1 MGPIG
6 TTEIAGAGAGATI
19 EVLRFLHEEVQGRLL
34 PRVREEY
41 DAFEAL
47 TLDVIVKMK
56 EKDEDQLV
64 KRKQQEVKPKKRL
77 LSSVSTSTT
86 HSSVPSAPYPTLS
99 ACQKE
104 LCRRWFVRFV
114 AMNDWLIHARTG
126 LTRHSYQQHPQSPLH
141 YQQQVPKG
149 IVRYCDLDARHRLC
163 NYKGSAGAYSTSCLD
178 NALAAA
184 RLFLAAGSKKHHAV
198 AESLDAS
205 LCECDNRLQD
215 IATKVVTLVDRF
227 KLSLPVPLR
236 LDRNHGSESLEGV
249 TASRGCLEPPSK
261 KGKRGPAA
269 METAKEK
276 NRAKGQDGG
285 CEDAL
290 VNPSVCRCPVAHQ
303 GRWWLEPPSLASGCS
318 SQEVKV
324 YNIGFASALSDLEDN
339 YFDEG
344 GGHMRARGDW
354 EGGHGAEGAG
364 LRVGQGGGHGV
375 GGNEGSSS
383 RSSNINSSSR
393 EGRAVVSPRTFLA
406 QYHKRTYRLC
416 HENPSLTPSI
426 PPSSILSV
434 SSLLFRLALQVLQ
447 DTHLVHHHLTSS
459 NPSGGDS
466 KGAEWPC
473 FTYLRVERG
482 VNSEGEKNSHGGSSS
497 SSSSNSSSRNSERFA
512 PGQALDVRGMEPGK
526 AIRLH
531 LGVDP
536 SRCVNPVPTV
546 LLRFLDESQARAL
559 PPNPAM
565 VASLLM
571 LPQVKEGDE
580 EVEERRVYEA
590 PVLAARKD
598 LEVLCAVL
606 EGTVTADA
614 VEIQDEEDR
623 GKGGGRGGGRAGG
636 RIVIDVDDEDEDG
649 LAEPGGLSLQSA
661 PAATS
666 MPSTLDLSFHPLTP
680 KALAS
685 LSAALPAFI
694 CLRLRACSL
703 TSLPK
708 ATVTSTAVHLC
719 ELDLSYNPFV
729 PSPTFPSLMA
739 DLLAIPSLTRFSMDG
754 VPSHV
759 AEPLAC
765 AFENRR
771 RTVAV
776 PGLACVSL
784 CDNVWSPAAWMQVL
798 GSVLCRALYVHGI
811 KLSRE
816 GLGERVEVRE
826 EGGNVEGVCAQ
837 SQQALREKGSALEVL
852 ATRLEAKDWMLNHLA
867 VSFPSPGDPVSLEPS
882 CVFRALVRPSCSL
895 TRLDLVSSSGP
906 FLSLSAI
913 TDLFAALCHNTSLE
927 SLDLSHAT
935 SFASFPCAEPC
946 LRLLARALQ
955 TNPERRLRA
964 LSLRGC
970 GLGLKGLATLLAA
983 LLPSSSSDGGM
994 LSCAP
999 FDSIDLAEN
1008 HDTDHGIVPSM
1019 NHLHDEADVFML
1031 SRILP
1036 QLLLPTGPQ
1045 LLATTGGKLELSGNG
1060 LVGLMNELGWHTNK
1074 DLNGWLQTSEEDG
1087 DDSLFFVSPPG
1098 RKMNMPEEE

>member
-1 MGPIG
+1 
-6 TTEIAGAGAGATI
+6 
-19 EVLRFLHEEVQGRLL
+19 
-34 PRVREEY
+34 
-41 DAFEAL
+41 
-47 TLDVIVKMK
+47 
-56 EKDEDQLV
+56 
-64 KRKQQEVKPKKRL
+64 
-77 LSSVSTSTT
+77 
-86 HSSVPSAPYPTLS
+86 
-99 ACQKE
+99 
-104 LCRRWFVRFV
+104 
-114 AMNDWLIHARTG
+114 
-126 LTRHSYQQHPQSPLH
+126 
-141 YQQQVPKG
+141 
-149 IVRYCDLDARHRLC
+149 
-163 NYKGSAGAYSTSCLD
+163 
-178 NALAAA
+178 
-184 RLFLAAGSKKHHAV
+184 
-198 AESLDAS
+198 
-205 LCECDNRLQD
+205 
-215 IATKVVTLVDRF
+215 
-227 KLSLPVPLR
+227 
-236 LDRNHGSESLEGV
+236 
-249 TASRGCLEPPSK
+249 
-261 KGKRGPAA
+261 
-269 METAKEK
+269 
-276 NRAKGQDGG
+276 
-285 CEDAL
+285 
-290 VNPSVCRCPVAHQ
+290 
-303 GRWWLEPPSLASGCS
+303 
-318 SQEVKV
+318 VKV

-344 GGHMRARGDW
+344 GGGTCERGGIGREGMGRKELVYVSVEDHMRRKAQ
-354 EGGHGAEGAG
+354 EGEDPRERRIREEHDAAAAFVE
-364 LRVGQGGGHGV
+364 LERVPSSLSHSASGQGGGHGV

-416 HENPSLTPSI
+416 HEDPSLPPSI

-482 VNSEGEKNSHGGSSS
+482 VNSEGEKNSHGG
-497 SSSSNSSSRNSERFA
+497 SSSRNSERFA

-614 VEIQDEEDR
+614 VEMQDEEDR
-623 GKGGGRGGGRAGG
+623 GKGGGRAGGRAGG

-784 CDNVWSPAAWMQVL
+784 CDNVWSHAAWMQVL

-970 GLGLKGLATLLAA
+970 GLGLKGLVTLLAA

-1074 DLNGWLQTSEEDG
+1074 DLNGWLQTIEEDG